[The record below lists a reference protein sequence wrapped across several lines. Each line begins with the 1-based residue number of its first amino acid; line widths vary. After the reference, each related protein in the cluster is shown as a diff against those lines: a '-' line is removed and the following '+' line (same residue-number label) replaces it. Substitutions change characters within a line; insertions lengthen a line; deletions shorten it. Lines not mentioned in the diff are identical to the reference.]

1 MSTPLCP
8 PALPAYGH
16 PAHAAPREG
25 VRAFAPASI
34 GNFAAGFD
42 FLGAALVP
50 WDGGLLGN
58 VVEARRLPLEGPGR
72 SAPGEVRFSQNG
84 PYAPRLPREGNL
96 VLQAHAAFREALEA
110 QGGVMPPVALHL
122 EANLAPS
129 GGLGSSASSI
139 VATLVALQGLLDHP
153 LPLASLLACAG
164 RVEGGVSGGMHLDNV
179 GPCMLGG
186 LRLIREE
193 GLPATLPFP
202 ADLRIVVVHP
212 GQELATREARAVLP
226 RALDLGHA
234 IAFARNASGLMQALH
249 AGDHGD
255 LAACLKDLVAEPHRA
270 ALVPGFREAQEAA
283 LAAGALGCSLSG
295 AGPSCFAVVPSEKA
309 PAVRRALESAFPE
322 AQAGQARQAWI
333 CRLDAQGARVLS
345 SWGAQE
351 VPCA

>member
-1 MSTPLCP
+1 M
-8 PALPAYGH
+8 
-16 PAHAAPREG
+16 
-25 VRAFAPASI
+25 
-34 GNFAAGFD
+34 
-42 FLGAALVP
+42 
-50 WDGGLLGN
+50 
-58 VVEARRLPLEGPGR
+58 
-72 SAPGEVRFSQNG
+72 RFSQNG

-96 VLQAHAAFREALEA
+96 VLRPTPTSGKPWKPREASCP
-110 QGGVMPPVALHL
+110 GGPAPGGQPRALRRTGLQRQLHRGH
-122 EANLAPS
+122 P
-129 GGLGSSASSI
+129 GGP
-139 VATLVALQGLLDHP
+139 QGLLDHP

-193 GLPATLPFP
+193 GLPAALPFP

-212 GQELATREARAVLP
+212 GRELATHEARRRAVLP